1 MSYQSTVDSIRTAA
15 NTALASFVDYN
26 SDDYH
31 GADYQT
37 TSLGGRFDHGRH
49 VDISQKF
56 DGAYP
61 FIFLYPV
68 TELRPDSPG
77 FIDRSNILI
86 GFWMQDRP
94 DTSTLEREVI
104 IAQMDALSDAFLNKL
119 EENDKIRVTG
129 VRKEP
134 QYQMYQ
140 STVSG
145 FAIQFTLENY
155 DVC

>member
-1 MSYQSTVDSIRTAA
+1 MSYQGTVDSIRTAA
-15 NTALASFVDYN
+15 NAALAGFIDYDV
-26 SDDYH
+26 DDYQ
-31 GADYQT
+31 GSDYQT
-37 TSLGGRFDHGRH
+37 TAPTGRFDHGRH

-68 TELRPDSPG
+68 TVRRPDSPD
-77 FIDRSNILI
+77 FIDRSDILL
-86 GFWMQDRP
+86 GFWIQDRP

-104 IAQMDALSDAFLNKL
+104 IAQMDSLSDAFLNKL
-119 EENDKIRVTG
+119 YENDKIRVTG

-145 FAIQFTLENY
+145 FAVQFTLENY
-155 DVC
+155 DAC